1 MKRYLTIL
9 SLAAAGVIALA
20 QIGLGQAPGP
30 KSPGPQPRNNPQ
42 SKNVPTVSIAFR
54 NDLKSPIIV
63 QGHSVVSG
71 MQRRGQPVAVAAG
84 KINFDNAVPAGV
96 RYITVFDPSQP
107 SRPLLQNVPIQVPPG
122 RDLQVLIRTAPN
134 NAKRIIIVPDN
145 GQ

>member
-9 SLAAAGVIALA
+9 SLAAAGMIALA
-20 QIGLGQAPGP
+20 PIGLGQAPGP
-30 KSPGPQPRNNPQ
+30 KSRNNPQ

-71 MQRRGQPVAVAAG
+71 MQRRGQPVAVPAG

-134 NAKRIIIVPDN
+134 NAKRVIIVPDN